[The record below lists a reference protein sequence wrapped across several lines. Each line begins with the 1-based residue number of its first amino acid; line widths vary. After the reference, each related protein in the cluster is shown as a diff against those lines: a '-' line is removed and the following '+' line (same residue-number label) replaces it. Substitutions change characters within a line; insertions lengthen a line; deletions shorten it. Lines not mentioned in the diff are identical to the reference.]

1 MSLWLVQV
9 LLYTHT
15 CSSSDLLCLVQNA
28 GLMNR
33 LQWMEKAYPYQ
44 RNDLACFKSSVGF
57 VDHLTEAFGPLLAGT
72 PLLIPSP
79 ETCKENPLSLLS
91 FVKVCCHQFPI
102 FCLLVNAPEFE
113 LS

>member
-1 MSLWLVQV
+1 
-9 LLYTHT
+9 
-15 CSSSDLLCLVQNA
+15 
-28 GLMNR
+28 
-33 LQWMEKAYPYQ
+33 MEKAYPYQ

-91 FVKVCCHQFPI
+91 FVKVCRHQFPI
-102 FCLLVNAPEFE
+102 FVCFVNAPEFE